1 MYFLL
6 LFTGRIQTTKCVLF
20 GEISIEVGIQVRGVG
35 GSRLGGSVGVSLLLR
50 VATLASAVAIVPVTI
65 STTVVL
71 LASLLVAVAA
81 AVVLLAVLLGER
93 LAQSTCGLLVISVIA
108 EQEVGTLLHTSATA
122 LGLACRLVRVLRG
135 ERLNNGTGTAVV
147 IVASVKR
154 LHELRLAA
162 KRFRR
167 AAQRDRERRPTTAV
181 AVLRVDGSAEQAST
195 HILLL
200 GLEAVKHRLGGME
213 FSRLSSNAD
222 LHGRTIQCH
231 PLL

>member
-1 MYFLL
+1 MLSPTL
-6 LFTGRIQTTKCVLF
+6 HRKNTSNDALF

-35 GSRLGGSVGVSLLLR
+35 GSGLGGSVGVSLLLR
-50 VATLASAVAIVPVTI
+50 VAALASAVTIVPVTI

-81 AVVLLAVLLGER
+81 AVLLLAVLLGER

-108 EQEVGTLLHTSATA
+108 EQEVRTFFHTSATA
-122 LGLACRLVRVLRG
+122 LGLACRLVCVLRG
-135 ERLNNGTGTAVV
+135 ERLNNGTGTIVV
-147 IVASVKR
+147 TVASVKR
-154 LHELRLAA
+154 LHEFRLAT

-167 AAQRDRERRPTTAV
+167 ATQRDRERRSNTAV
-181 AVLRVDGSAEQAST
+181 AVLRVDGSAEQASS

-222 LHGRTIQCH
+222 LHGGSIQRH
-231 PLL
+231 PLS